1 MGRSRVVFGSLPA
14 VLLLLPLAAGAK
26 CPADS
31 ATDAFLA
38 PGPYAVGERTLTLV
52 DTSRPSPAHGSV
64 PESASRTLVTEVWY
78 PQPAGTTDASA
89 PIVHGK
95 KFPLVFDSPG
105 LLDFRV
111 GRAYYAHALA
121 SRGYVVAS
129 VDFPETG
136 IGSIGNINLAD
147 VQHQP
152 GDVSFVIDSL
162 LALSKTKGAWLQ
174 GGVDKHKI
182 GVSGLSLG
190 GLTTLLVTYHPTLR
204 DPRVRAALALAPVSC
219 FLGPAFYQTAKPPF
233 VLIQGDQDLLLPI
246 DEAGARVFLNS
257 NSPRQLV
264 KLVHGTHTAFSGAI
278 GANYQATSY
287 DVAICSLV
295 TGNAQGDIGAGLGG
309 LENGIDASLCTE
321 VLPCQPPGPPNPP
334 MQAPR
339 QHDITTAV
347 VTAFFDATFK
357 RSKPARCFLSKG
369 LLTLP
374 DVSVEIAPGRR
385 LPRGK

>member
-1 MGRSRVVFGSLPA
+1 MRCFRIVPVTLA
-14 VLLLLPLAAGAK
+14 AALLLLPLAAGAK
-26 CPADS
+26 CPGDS
-31 ATDAFLA
+31 AIGAFLA

-64 PESASRTLVTEVWY
+64 PESPSRTLVTEVWY

-111 GRAYYAHALA
+111 GRAYYARALA

-136 IGSIGNINLAD
+136 AGSVGNINLGD

-162 LALSKTKGAWLQ
+162 LALSKTRGSWLQ

-204 DPRVRAALALAPVSC
+204 DPRIRASLPIAPAGC
-219 FLGPAFYQTAKPPF
+219 FLGSAFYRAARPP
-233 VLIQGDQDLLLPI
+233 LLLLQGDQDLLVPL
-246 DEAGARVFLNS
+246 DENGERAFQNS

-264 KLVHGTHTAFSGAI
+264 KLVHGTHTAFTGFISAPS
-278 GANYQATSY
+278 ATSY
-287 DVAICSLV
+287 DLAICSLV
-295 TGNAQGDIGAGLGG
+295 TANAQGDIGAGLGG
-309 LENGIDASLCTE
+309 VADGIDASLCSE
-321 VLPCQPPGPPNPP
+321 ILPCQPPGPPNPP
-334 MQAPR
+334 MQAAR
-339 QHDITTAV
+339 QHDLTTAV
-347 VTAFFDATFK
+347 VTAFFDAQFK
-357 RSKPARCFLSKG
+357 RSKAARCFLSHG
-369 LLTLP
+369 LATLP
-374 DVSVEIAPGRR
+374 DVQVETAPGRR